1 MHGIVF
7 DEVHDEIAVTNPFAQ
22 AILFFPADASGEA
35 TPLRIIQGPKT
46 HLIRPDTLAVD
57 PIHNEVFVPLRNLG
71 VVLVFP
77 RDGNGDIAPSR
88 ILYGAETQFRPYR
101 VAVDPVNDL
110 LVVGNSDP
118 PALLIFNRT
127 DQGHV
132 KPRAVIT
139 GPKTGIINPQAVQV
153 DPVRGHIIVAVTDRA
168 RGAHQKPGFIGVWN
182 YTDQGDV
189 PPKAVI
195 KGPESRLIRPRGVIL
210 NPKDKEVYVVDM
222 VRNSL
227 FTFAWPEIF

>member
-22 AILFFPADASGEA
+22 AVLFFPANASGEE

-71 VVLVFP
+71 AVLVFP

-88 ILYGAETQFRPYR
+88 ILYGEETQFRPYR

-110 LVVGNSDP
+110 LVVWE
-118 PALLIFNRT
+118 
-127 DQGHV
+127 Q
-132 KPRAVIT
+132 
-139 GPKTGIINPQAVQV
+139 
-153 DPVRGHIIVAVTDRA
+153 
-168 RGAHQKPGFIGVWN
+168 
-182 YTDQGDV
+182 
-189 PPKAVI
+189 
-195 KGPESRLIRPRGVIL
+195 
-210 NPKDKEVYVVDM
+210 
-222 VRNSL
+222 
-227 FTFAWPEIF
+227 